1 MLVVVGV
8 TVEVTGMLEVMGT
21 EVVIRMLVV
30 AGIEVVEATELVVE
44 GIIVVVVVERVEEEV
59 ELELVDAT
67 EFVVVVEVLIE
78 ERATPHASEVFLL
91 SLFDVSYAVRD
102 K

>member
-44 GIIVVVVVERVEEEV
+44 GIIM
-59 ELELVDAT
+59 
-67 EFVVVVEVLIE
+67 VVVEVLNE
-78 ERATPHASEVFLL
+78 ERATPNASEVFSL

>member
-1 MLVVVGV
+1 M
-8 TVEVTGMLEVMGT
+8 VEVTGMLVVMGT
-21 EVVIRMLVV
+21 ELVTRMLVV
-30 AGIEVVEATELVVE
+30 AGIEVVEATELVV
-44 GIIVVVVVERVEEEV
+44 I
-59 ELELVDAT
+59 
-67 EFVVVVEVLIE
+67 VEVLIE